1 MSASWSGSGAA
12 ARIHRRLAWHGV
24 ALLSPTL
31 SRAADINSA
40 GRPSAPALPGSASGI
55 AFAQA
60 GDTAAF
66 PLMGAFFLVG
76 LVLIAF
82 LLVGLSQKRS
92 TGTTHRLQALWS
104 KASRLSENA
113 PQHLSTTRIDGI
125 TKLHVIAWQNQQF
138 LLAVSAN
145 VAPVVLASAP
155 NPTPSML
162 DETATDSASSRTAGL
177 HA

>member
-1 MSASWSGSGAA
+1 
-12 ARIHRRLAWHGV
+12 LAWHGA

-31 SRAADINSA
+31 TRAADLTSA
-40 GRPSAPALPGSASGI
+40 SQPSAPALPGSASGI

-66 PLMGAFFLVG
+66 PLMGTLFLVG
-76 LVLIAF
+76 LVLLAF
-82 LLVGLSQKRS
+82 LVVGLSQKRS
-92 TGTTHRLQALWS
+92 NGAMPHLQAFWS
-104 KASRLSENA
+104 KASRLSENT
-113 PQHLSTTRIDGI
+113 PQHLSTTRIDGM

-138 LLAVSAN
+138 LLAVTAN

-155 NPTPSML
+155 NLPPSML
-162 DETATDSASSRTAGL
+162 GETATDSASSRTAGL